1 MRNKCKKKAAQQ
13 AAKKHSASVFL
24 ARRCFFRSRRRSAT
38 LSLSPGA
45 PARARYRAF
54 YTRARLRLLSLAARE
69 TPYGKSIRRRETG
82 EKRTVVV
89 VRRYAEGEKLREK
102 STLKADENREP
113 TACPSPRNF
122 RTKIVTGTRRRV
134 LVESIPYRARYIYT
148 RRARVIIIVE
158 IKEGRKTI

>member
-13 AAKKHSASVFL
+13 AAKKHAFCVRLSSASLFL
-24 ARRCFFRSRRRSAT
+24 PIASSLRDS

-45 PARARYRAF
+45 PARARY
-54 YTRARLRLLSLAARE
+54 LRLLSLAARE

-82 EKRTVVV
+82 EAHSRRPGGTRRERNCERNPPLKRM
-89 VRRYAEGEKLREK
+89 
-102 STLKADENREP
+102 NREP

-158 IKEGRKTI
+158 FKEGRKTI